1 VPLGPVKSVIDYL
14 PAAPARRGEWGR
26 SALLLSFAVAM
37 LTVLPAAAATPAPGA
52 PAPTVAVAPIVVE
65 NVAPVYNFI
74 GRVVAIQSVNVVPRV
89 TAFIDDVPV
98 RQGSEVQAGQV
109 LFQLQKE
116 QYQAALQ
123 SAQAQLAHDQALLA
137 EARGDLERYEQ
148 LAKQNSIAKQQ
159 AADQAFLVQQ
169 DEATVKLDQ
178 ANVDNAKLNLSYTTI
193 SSPIAGQ
200 IGAVTLTKGNLV
212 TPTTPALATINQLDP
227 IRVVFSV
234 SYLMNAAEKAGL
246 SPAKAAARTIEIKL
260 PDGSSYK
267 SAGKIAFFDNQV
279 SAQTGTVSIYA
290 DFPNPDHL
298 LLPGTLV
305 TVEVHRAKP
314 QERPLVP
321 VEAVQT
327 NQTGSFV
334 LVVGSD
340 DKVEEQPVTL
350 GSQIAQDFIVEKGLV
365 GGERV
370 IIGGVQKVKV
380 GETVHPVSSPP
391 AAATASADGREPSTG
406 VAIDPGD

>member
-1 VPLGPVKSVIDYL
+1 MRVIDRL
-14 PAAPARRGEWGR
+14 PAMCARPSEWGR
-26 SALLLSFAVAM
+26 SALLLSLALGT
-37 LTVLPAAAATPAPGA
+37 LTVRPAAAATPVPGS
-52 PAPTVAVAPIVVE
+52 PPPTVTVAVIAVQ
-65 NVAPVYNFI
+65 NVAPVYSFI

-98 RQGSEVQAGQV
+98 GQGSEVQAGQV

-137 EARGDLERYEQ
+137 EARDDLDRYQQ

-193 SSPIAGQ
+193 TSPIAGQ

-212 TPTTPALATINQLDP
+212 TPSTPALATINQLDP

-246 SPAKAAARTIEIKL
+246 SPAKAAARTIQLKL

-290 DFPNPDHL
+290 DFSNPDHL

-305 TVEVHRAKP
+305 TVEVHRAKR

-321 VEAVQT
+321 SEAVQT
-327 NQTGSFV
+327 NQGGSFV

-340 DKVEEQPVTL
+340 DKVEERPITL
-350 GSQIAQDFIVEKGLV
+350 GSQIAQDFIVEKGLA

-370 IIGGVQKVKV
+370 IIAGVQKVKAGQRV
-380 GETVHPVSSPP
+380 NPVSAPP
-391 AAATASADGREPSTG
+391 AAATASADGSEPSTG
-406 VAIDPGD
+406 VASDPGD